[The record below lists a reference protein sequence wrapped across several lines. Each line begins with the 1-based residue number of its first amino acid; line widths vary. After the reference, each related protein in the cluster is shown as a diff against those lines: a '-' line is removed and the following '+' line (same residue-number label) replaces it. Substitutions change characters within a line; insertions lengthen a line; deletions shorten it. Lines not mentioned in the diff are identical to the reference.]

1 MFSAHTESE
10 SNAAELAEDQVDV
23 YINGQSVLNSWT
35 KLEYNV
41 GGWDSATWQYNASQN
56 AIACPSNFDGISGF
70 IDSTADLDKLEFWV
84 SMSRM
89 DGDDDVLGAFIN
101 ATGTQNNLSS
111 YVFLMEAGGWAGE
124 TNPAGEWTS
133 PGMVSALQQKGS
145 VSGLYQIVNKPLA
158 FQSMSLTALPSSRQ
172 LYWSLNGDT
181 NIHVIASKERIQVYV
196 NNVLQID
203 YISPPAYLS
212 HGSFGFFTSS
222 QPAYFKNV
230 HYIATLATYDL
241 SFDANLEGAQIQGDT
256 DISGIS
262 TKTWKKNLPTAY
274 HRSYK
279 FLGWNTKPDGT
290 GTDMTES
297 IAAGKPVNVTADTKL
312 YAQWEKI
319 PFVIDATPDND
330 GHGSATVS
338 WPDYDYTNKNFKV
351 YQSADNGSTWNSV
364 GVDYRDVEQVRCLQI
379 YPHPSAINQMKA
391 WVEDT
396 GYGQGIV
403 KIDAVSQEAF
413 NASPSSYLQDN
424 TGTWKYDVIYIGTW
438 DAHNFLDLNT
448 AARDSIER
456 YIQSGHGVIF
466 GHDNFSNWAHW
477 GPNTPYKQH
486 DVFNTLLKYCG
497 ATFITP
503 ITLDPVTYEK
513 TKVRIKKNGLL
524 VNYPNF
530 IGTVGTE
537 LAVPPTH
544 VGPMK
549 ILNEDDVWVEFSDE
563 NLGMTPAENVTNS
576 YISIHNN
583 TAILS
588 TGHSNGQATTDEQK
602 MLANLIFYMNQL
614 LFEKAQL
621 RDASAQDVACPEI
634 LSHTFHPDM
643 KEISLEGADHGSTYL
658 YYAES
663 YDKDDTTSTGLI
675 HTSNTDDVTVETG
688 LKHYVYMFSS
698 NAIEDANTVS
708 SNGVALPIGEAIR
721 YADHAGQYFHVIAQ
735 DNAGNTSDVLDVA
748 IPEETTIDVPG
759 IKRMSNDTKIFDQE
773 FSFTLYDKDMKE
785 VSTTS
790 NDETG
795 AFEFAS
801 VPLSKLEAT
810 TSEDETSARNYK
822 AIFYAR
828 EDAGSDENVI
838 YDESMFRIDVE
849 ANDADNDGALSVDAI
864 SYKKVDSES
873 LTPIS
878 EEASLAFTNTRLIV
892 MPDTGEIPWCPIV
905 LLLAGSFLVIASFG
919 TSRRKAA
926 DEERKL

>member
-1 MFSAHTESE
+1 
-10 SNAAELAEDQVDV
+10 
-23 YINGQSVLNSWT
+23 
-35 KLEYNV
+35 
-41 GGWDSATWQYNASQN
+41 
-56 AIACPSNFDGISGF
+56 
-70 IDSTADLDKLEFWV
+70 
-84 SMSRM
+84 M

-101 ATGTQNNLSS
+101 TTGTQNNLSS

-262 TKTWKKNLPTAY
+262 TKTWKKNLPTAC
-274 HRSYK
+274 HKSYK

-290 GTDMTES
+290 GTNMTES
-297 IAAGKPVNVTADTKL
+297 IAAGKPVNVAADTKL
-312 YAQWEKI
+312 YAQWEKM

-338 WPDYDYTNKNFKV
+338 WPEYDYSNKNFKV
-351 YQSADNGSTWNSV
+351 YQSADNGATWNSV

-379 YPHPSAINQMKA
+379 YPADEYKGQLKTWMETN
-391 WVEDT
+391 
-396 GYGQGIV
+396 GYGKGIIKV
-403 KIDAVSQEAF
+403 DEVSIDAYNSNPDACLKDA
-413 NASPSSYLQDN
+413 NGNY
-424 TGTWKYDVIYIGTW
+424 KYDVIFFGTA
-438 DAHNFLDLNT
+438 DSNASKDLTT
-448 AARDSIER
+448 ASVNATVRFIT
-456 YIQSGHGVIF
+456 SGRGTIF
-466 GHDNFSNWAHW
+466 GHDTVRTGKNFWQLATYAGITEGVTANGQAWTDGSPLYTPTIYSGNEDRPF
-477 GPNTPYKQH
+477 GPPVQGQDST
-486 DVFNTLLKYCG
+486 VE
-497 ATFITP
+497 ITSTGL
-503 ITLDPVTYEK
+503 IT
-513 TKVRIKKNGLL
+513 
-524 VNYPNF
+524 NYPWEIGNIGSILTIPATHSSQRAGDAKIWMKFRSGHYSQAHMSETTNF
-530 IGTVGTE
+530 YLST
-537 LAVPPTH
+537 
-544 VGPMK
+544 K
-549 ILNEDDVWVEFSDE
+549 S
-563 NLGMTPAENVTNS
+563 NVS
-576 YISIHNN
+576 VVQ
-583 TAILS
+583 
-588 TGHSNGQATTDEQK
+588 TGHSNGRATDDEQK
-602 MLANLIFYMNQL
+602 ILANLIFYMNQL
-614 LFEKAQL
+614 LFEKASL

-663 YDKDDTTSTGLI
+663 YDKDDTTPTGLI

-688 LKHYVYMFSS
+688 LKHYMYMFSS
-698 NAIEDANTVS
+698 NAIEDAKTVS
-708 SNGVALPIGEAIR
+708 SNGAALPIGEAIQ
-721 YADHAGQYFHVIAQ
+721 YAGHAGQYLHVIAQ
-735 DNAGNTSDVLDVA
+735 DNAGNISDVLDIA
-748 IPEETTIDVPG
+748 IPEDITIDVPG
-759 IKRMSNDTKIFDQE
+759 VKKMSNDTKIFDQE

-795 AFEFAS
+795 TFEFAS
-801 VPLSKLEAT
+801 VPLSELEAT

-838 YDESMFRIDVE
+838 YDESMFRIEVE
-849 ANDADNDGALSVDAI
+849 ANDADNDGTLSVDAI
-864 SYKKVDSES
+864 SYKRVDSES

-892 MPDTGEIPWCPIV
+892 MPDTGEIPWRSIV
-905 LLLAGSFLVIASFG
+905 LLLAGSFLVIVSFG

-926 DEERKL
+926 DKEGKL